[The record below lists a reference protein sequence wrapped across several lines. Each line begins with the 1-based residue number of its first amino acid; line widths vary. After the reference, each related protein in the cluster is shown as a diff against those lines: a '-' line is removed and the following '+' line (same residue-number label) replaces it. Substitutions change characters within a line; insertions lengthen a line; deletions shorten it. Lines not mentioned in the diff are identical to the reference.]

1 MSAICSLLGY
11 GNDERKDLLSC
22 GGILIE
28 QLFKAPLTSVLLYPD
43 RTSHVLIHLSVLTIS
58 FHKYFKYLW
67 ILIISLNLC
76 SVDVHILENDYI
88 YFWPKFTVFSLQLHQ
103 YFPDDV
109 DPMSIKNPPAISLLF
124 LITYSDSFQVLAL
137 VCTLHDNIKK
147 TARCHPFSI
156 CCTVVKE

>member
-1 MSAICSLLGY
+1 MKSFGGFAAFCLHRPRHFQVAICLSAICSLLGY

-76 SVDVHILENDYI
+76 SVNVHILENDYI
-88 YFWPKFTVFSLQLHQ
+88 YTFGLSLQSS
-103 YFPDDV
+103 V
-109 DPMSIKNPPAISLLF
+109 CSCISIF
-124 LITYSDSFQVLAL
+124 QMMLI
-137 VCTLHDNIKK
+137 
-147 TARCHPFSI
+147 P
-156 CCTVVKE
+156 